1 MTYFRQNINALS
13 GYVPGEQPPPEAKV
27 IKLNTNENPY
37 PPSPEVLKVLQELQ
51 GELLRRYPD
60 PMAGAFRQSASQVLR
75 VPADWILVGNGS
87 DDLLTMIIRAC
98 TEPGR
103 QVVYPM
109 PTYVLYRTLAQI
121 QGAECMEVAYP
132 EDYSLP
138 VEQLIEAQGAVT
150 FVASPNSPSGT
161 VAPVELLDK
170 LAAQLAGVLVIDEAY
185 VDFAESD
192 ALELVKRHDNVI
204 ILRTLSKGYSLA
216 GLRLGFG
223 VANPALLEGLIKVKD
238 SYNVD
243 AVACAVGAV
252 AIADQSHKNTNA
264 QKIKASRTQMAS
276 ALEQLGFQVWPSQA
290 NFLLVGVS
298 GAATEEL
305 AELSPKELPEGN
317 AEYLYE
323 MLKQRGILVRYFKQP
338 RLADKLRITVGTPE
352 QNETLIKV
360 LGEVITSVMPKDLGV
375 IRY

>member
-1 MTYFRQNINALS
+1 MNYFRPNINALS
-13 GYVPGEQPPPEAKV
+13 GYVPGEQPPPDAKV

-37 PPSPEVLKVLQELQ
+37 PPSPKALKVLQELAP
-51 GELLRRYPD
+51 ELLRRYPD
-60 PMAGAFRQSASQVLR
+60 PMANAFRQEASQVLG

-121 QGAECMEVAYP
+121 QGAEVVEVPYD
-132 EDYSLP
+132 EDYNLP
-138 VEQLIEAQGAVT
+138 IEQLIEAQGAVT
-150 FVASPNSPSGT
+150 FIASPNSPSGT
-161 VAPVELLDK
+161 AVSVEVLDK
-170 LAAQLAGVLVIDEAY
+170 LAAQLSGVLVIDEAY

-192 ALELVKRHDNVI
+192 ALELVKKYDNVI

-223 VANPALLEGLIKVKD
+223 VANPVLLEGLIKVKD

-243 AVACAVGAV
+243 AVACAVGAA
-252 AIADQSHKNTNA
+252 AIADQGHKNTNA

-276 ALEQLGFQVWPSQA
+276 SLQQLGFHVWSSQA
-290 NFLLVGVS
+290 NFLLVRVD
-298 GAATEEL
+298 GAALEEL
-305 AELSPKELPEGN
+305 TQPSTRELPSGN
-317 AEYLYE
+317 AESLYA
-323 MLKQRGILVRYFKQP
+323 MLKQQGILVRYFKQP
-338 RLADKLRITVGTPE
+338 RLSDKLRITVGTPE
-352 QNETLIKV
+352 QNETLIKT
-360 LGEVITSVMPKDLGV
+360 LRRSH
-375 IRY
+375 

>member
-1 MTYFRQNINALS
+1 MTYFRPNINAMS
-13 GYVPGEQPPPEAKV
+13 GYVPGEQPPPGTKV

-37 PPSPEVLKVLQELQ
+37 PPSPEALKVLRELE

-60 PMAGAFRQSASQVLR
+60 PMAGAFREAASHVLG
-75 VPADWILVGNGS
+75 VPADWVLVGNGS

-98 TEPGR
+98 SEPGQR
-103 QVVYPM
+103 VVYPM

-121 QGAECMEVAYP
+121 QGAEFVEVPYH
-132 EDYSLP
+132 EDYTLP
-138 VEQLIEAQGAVT
+138 VERLIEERGAVT

-161 VAPVELLDK
+161 VASVEQLEK
-170 LAAQLAGVLVIDEAY
+170 LAAQLSGVLVIDEAY

-192 ALELVKRHDNVI
+192 ALELVKKLDNAI

-243 AVACAVGAV
+243 AIACAVGAA
-252 AIADQSHKNTNA
+252 AIADRTHKTANA
-264 QKIKASRTQMAS
+264 QKIKTSRAQMADS
-276 ALEQLGFQVWPSQA
+276 LQELGFYVLPSQA
-290 NFLLVGVS
+290 NFLL
-298 GAATEEL
+298 AQ
-305 AELSPKELPEGN
+305 SPVGN
-317 AEYLYE
+317 AESLYKS
-323 MLKQRGILVRYFKQP
+323 LKERGILVRYFNQP
-338 RLADKLRITVGTPE
+338 RLTDKLRITVGTPE

-360 LGEVITSVMPKDLGV
+360 LGEILTSVMPKSNRSLS
-375 IRY
+375 